1 MKHTK
6 NNALAD
12 IEAMDML
19 KDEPYESKGEWYE
32 FDDIEEA
39 LGHFDDD
46 LCDLFNKYIGRGF
59 VSKDG
64 YLFFEDEVLEG
75 EFSLATDMLKEL
87 IKYVL
92 ENK

>member
-1 MKHTK
+1 MGKLK
-6 NNALAD
+6 NVQAD
-12 IEAMDML
+12 FEAMDML
-19 KDEPYESKGEWYE
+19 KDEVGEWYE

-64 YLFFEDEVLEG
+64 YLFFEDEALEG
-75 EFSLATDMLKEL
+75 KFSLATDMLKEL